1 MSAGAAGAGA
11 AGAGAAGAGVVD
23 GIDRDRLVSTLTEVF
38 CIVASAAS
46 AIERQTKIVA
56 RIAVV
61 RVRKSAAPRALINPV
76 GLPLDV
82 RPPPSDRCIR
92 MKATSAIVM
101 SRWTTRRKVSM
112 GSGR

>member
-1 MSAGAAGAGA
+1 MSAGTAGAGA
-11 AGAGAAGAGVVD
+11 VRTGVGADAGVECT
-23 GIDRDRLVSTLTEVF
+23 RLVSILVELF
-38 CIVASAAS
+38 RIVASAAS
-46 AIERQTKIVA
+46 AIDRQTKIVA

>member
-11 AGAGAAGAGVVD
+11 VGAGAAGVD
-23 GIDRDRLVSTLTEVF
+23 DGMECVRLVSILVELF
-38 CIVASAAS
+38 RIVASAAS
-46 AIERQTKIVA
+46 AIDRQTKIVA

-82 RPPPSDRCIR
+82 SPPPSDRCIR
-92 MKATSAIVM
+92 MKATSAIVT
-101 SRWTTRRKVSM
+101 SRWMTRRKVSM